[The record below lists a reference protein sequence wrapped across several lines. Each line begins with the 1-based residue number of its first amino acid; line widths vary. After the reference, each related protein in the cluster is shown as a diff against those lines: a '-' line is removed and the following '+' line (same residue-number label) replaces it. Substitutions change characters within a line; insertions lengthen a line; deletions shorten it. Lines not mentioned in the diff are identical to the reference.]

1 MGWFKKDEPEKSR
14 LQSLI
19 EKAKGAGVK
28 IPDYILDL
36 IKVVAPRLSL
46 ITDAIKKLK
55 EDREVDPFLR
65 SELLEVL
72 ESMANERE
80 NVTER
85 LRIDTNSESW
95 LTRNNRP
102 MLTIF
107 VALNYFAMK
116 WTDGYNGYII
126 EASEP
131 LFYFQPGDLEGIEK
145 ILMVMVE
152 FYFGGRAIKL
162 IAGELKGLRR
172 N

>member
-1 MGWFKKDEPEKSR
+1 VGLFNRDKEKKNGLSALVD
-14 LQSLI
+14 
-19 EKAKGAGVK
+19 KAKGAGVK

-36 IKVVAPRLSL
+36 VKIVAPRLSV

-55 EDREVDPFLR
+55 GDREIDPFLR
-65 SELLEVL
+65 SEILEVL
-72 ESMANERE
+72 ESMAHERE

-85 LRIDTNSESW
+85 LRIDNASESW

-102 MLTIF
+102 ILTMF

-116 WTDGYNGYII
+116 WVGAYNGYLLK
-126 EASEP
+126 AAEP
-131 LFYFQPGDLEGIEK
+131 LFYFAPEELDGPEK
-145 ILMVMVE
+145 LLIVMVE

-162 IAGELKGLRR
+162 IAGELKGIRK